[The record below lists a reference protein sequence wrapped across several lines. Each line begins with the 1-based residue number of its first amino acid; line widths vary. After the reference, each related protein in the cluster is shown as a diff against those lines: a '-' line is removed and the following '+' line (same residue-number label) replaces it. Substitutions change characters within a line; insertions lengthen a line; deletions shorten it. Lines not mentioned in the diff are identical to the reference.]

1 MIKTEAARDRAATDV
16 LFNRIGSFLA
26 EHRLPADP
34 DTYRFVHLVLNDPAG
49 PIAEAV
55 AHLVDGGFRLQPQD
69 IERLDGRPAE
79 RTHRSARPALQQI
92 TDEVLIAEA
101 QNYIRA
107 FAETVRTMH
116 DATTGFERDLTR
128 GTAAIRRDPS
138 IARIEDIA
146 HITGAMIEQ
155 LRATERELEATT
167 AEVEV
172 LRQKLDEAQN
182 SARRDPLTGLGN
194 RLAFDEAFT
203 SCRAG
208 DGDCCLALCDID
220 RFKRINDEHGHG
232 VGDRVLGAIGQELAL
247 QCAGHL
253 VTRHGGEEFAILFS
267 GVSLAEA
274 EALLENA
281 RVVISAK
288 RFRSRETDRPI
299 GSVTI
304 SAGVT
309 AVAPDE
315 AADDT
320 FARADQLLYRA
331 KSEGRDRIRAA

>member
-1 MIKTEAARDRAATDV
+1 MIRTEAARDRATTDV
-16 LFNRIGSFLA
+16 MFDRIGSFLTD
-26 EHRLPADP
+26 HRLPADP

-49 PIAEAV
+49 PVAKAV
-55 AHLVDGGFRLQPQD
+55 AELVDGGFRLQSQD
-69 IERLDGRPAE
+69 IERLDDRPPAGSQRTPPRSIE
-79 RTHRSARPALQQI
+79 RL

-101 QNYIRA
+101 QDYMRA

-116 DATTGFERDLTR
+116 DATKGFERDLTQ

-146 HITGAMIEQ
+146 RITGAMIEQ
-155 LRATERELEATT
+155 LRASEQELEATT

-194 RLAFDEAFT
+194 RLAFDEAFV

-208 DGDCCLALCDID
+208 DGPCCLALCDID

-274 EALLENA
+274 AELLETA
-281 RVVISAK
+281 RAVISAK
-288 RFRSRETDRPI
+288 RLRSRETDRPI

-309 AVAPDE
+309 LVVGGE
-315 AADDT
+315 AADAT
-320 FARADQLLYRA
+320 FARADSLLYQA
-331 KSEGRDRIRAA
+331 KTEGRDRIRAA